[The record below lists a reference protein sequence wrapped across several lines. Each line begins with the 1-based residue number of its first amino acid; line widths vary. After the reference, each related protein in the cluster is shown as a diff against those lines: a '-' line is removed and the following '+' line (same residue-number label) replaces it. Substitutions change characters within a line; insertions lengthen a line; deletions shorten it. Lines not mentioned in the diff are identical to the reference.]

1 MATVV
6 VESIDLLPDGRID
19 LTATVM
25 AGGAARELSDPVIRL
40 APRATPDEVL
50 VAASVV
56 EASQGRWAVGC
67 SILAEVL
74 ARLDE
79 GPDLVDV
86 HLRCSVDGRPFAG
99 RLQWAGAGERWLPQP
114 TPSRMLSLAKVA
126 G

>member
-40 APRATPDEVL
+40 APRGTPDEVL

-74 ARLDE
+74 ARLDVVADGE
-79 GPDLVDV
+79 V
-86 HLRCSVDGRPFAG
+86 LRWWTLAALPLALATAAG
-99 RLQWAGAGERWLPQP
+99 FLLMIV
-114 TPSRMLSLAKVA
+114 TSRRFE
-126 G
+126 